1 MPLSTSSKR
10 TPEPLATRPM
20 LKAVMDAIRNKMQ
33 TTPAKNKTLIDTRK
47 MSAGKKAK
55 IKTEATKPEVKGR
68 KPRSKNKTK

>member
-1 MPLSTSSKR
+1 MPLSTQ
-10 TPEPLATRPM
+10 PLATRPM

-55 IKTEATKPEVKGR
+55 IKAEATTSEVKGR

>member
-1 MPLSTSSKR
+1 
-10 TPEPLATRPM
+10 
-20 LKAVMDAIRNKMQ
+20 MDAIRNKMQ

-55 IKTEATKPEVKGR
+55 IKAEATTSEVKGR

>member
-1 MPLSTSSKR
+1 MPLFTQ
-10 TPEPLATRPM
+10 PQPTRPM

-55 IKTEATKPEVKGR
+55 IKAEATTPEVKGR

>member
-1 MPLSTSSKR
+1 
-10 TPEPLATRPM
+10 M
-20 LKAVMDAIRNKMQ
+20 LKAVMDAIRTKMQ

-55 IKTEATKPEVKGR
+55 IKSEATKPEVKGR